1 MNEAQLRQLQV
12 QTLPCLGVATV
23 DRLVCEICLSTNQES
38 ERSSS
43 NKSASTSSIPSISST
58 RTQEWQEKYAQDGCV
73 DLWVE
78 EEFNAGSRLAVCH
91 SR

>member
-43 NKSASTSSIPSISST
+43 NKERVYLEHT
-58 RTQEWQEKYAQDGCV
+58 
-73 DLWVE
+73 
-78 EEFNAGSRLAVCH
+78 
-91 SR
+91 